1 MEDYLMDDDE
11 DYHDIFITQ
20 TPRNDN
26 VVSLED
32 NDKFMSVRDDK
43 YSNISDAED
52 VIKDG
57 AKR

>member
-32 NDKFMSVRDDK
+32 NDKFMSMRDDK
-43 YSNISDAED
+43 YSDISDTED
-52 VIKDG
+52 VVKEG

>member
-1 MEDYLMDDDE
+1 MENYLMDDDE
-11 DYHDIFITQ
+11 DYRDIFITQ

-43 YSNISDAED
+43 YSDISDTED
-52 VIKDG
+52 VVKEG